1 MSFLLRPVRSAV
13 GSQVAQ
19 WLEYGE
25 ATTEVAVL
33 AWLVERWERWLV
45 AGAVGDALVA
55 NSTFVMFYYYYC
67 VCCLSASF
75 LSFKFFNKV

>member
-13 GSQVAQ
+13 GRQV
-19 WLEYGE
+19 EYGE
-25 ATTEVAVL
+25 ATTRVAIL
-33 AWLVERWERWLV
+33 AWLIMRWERWLV

-75 LSFKFFNKV
+75 LSF

>member
-13 GSQVAQ
+13 GSQV
-19 WLEYGE
+19 EYGE
-25 ATTEVAVL
+25 ATTGVAIL
-33 AWLVERWERWLV
+33 AWLIMRWERW
-45 AGAVGDALVA
+45 LVA

-67 VCCLSASF
+67 VSCLSASF